1 MMTPANYAAIH
12 PRRRGIYVSIA
23 WRRSRVNTPLKRQ
36 QLKNRRTKNDYYNCN
51 HNSFYTVPAFVS
63 RVDGCTGEG
72 RMKSND
78 QIILDALKR
87 EHKRLS
93 LKAQKAKELY
103 DKYMEA
109 PLKKLDLYKE
119 ALEFSK
125 RTDISNKCKLKKI
138 NELAAQE
145 KELNKLMQLDFMK
158 LSNEVYKH
166 DNEIH
171 ALVCE
176 IQSREFIFKKHI

>member
-1 MMTPANYAAIH
+1 
-12 PRRRGIYVSIA
+12 
-23 WRRSRVNTPLKRQ
+23 
-36 QLKNRRTKNDYYNCN
+36 
-51 HNSFYTVPAFVS
+51 
-63 RVDGCTGEG
+63 
-72 RMKSND
+72 MKSND

-176 IQSREFIFKKHI
+176 IQSRKFIFKKHI